1 MGSNQSYHHAALVA
15 MAVPYNGKPMDRKQ
29 IDKMIAVALS
39 PGAYEKEAIAA
50 LMKARAV
57 VQKPKVPS
65 APKPDHSIQYTVSHV
80 TMDWLSV
87 LLSSLSEQAYGLGL
101 KSKFSCD
108 YSNTGQ
114 GVTVNIRCDGL
125 EAGCDAFVSH
135 LNWLLTHINSEL
147 AKK

>member
-1 MGSNQSYHHAALVA
+1 
-15 MAVPYNGKPMDRKQ
+15 MDRKQ

-57 VQKPKVPS
+57 VQKNPSLAHPEPLPKVPS

-125 EAGCDAFVSH
+125 QAGCDAFVSH

>member
-1 MGSNQSYHHAALVA
+1 
-15 MAVPYNGKPMDRKQ
+15 MDRKQ

-57 VQKPKVPS
+57 VQKNPSLAHPEPLPKVPS

-125 EAGCDAFVSH
+125 EAGCDAFVAH

-147 AKK
+147 AKNKHSNG